1 MTKIE
6 VLSAPRPENLAFV
19 FQEVLTAIVRLRT
32 NRQTV
37 SDSALFRAQ
46 IKDALTVS
54 EKEAAKL
61 GYSPETV
68 RSAKFAVVASLVESV
83 LNQQAPTFADWARQ
97 PLQQD
102 LFGVHTAGEIFFEN
116 LRRLLGQD
124 DSVHLVD
131 VLEIYQLC
139 LLLGYRG
146 RYGAGAKGELR
157 ALIDAVE
164 DKIRRIRST
173 ADDLSPEWALPRD
186 EELPPQRDIW
196 GRRMLFALLASAT
209 IALLLFI
216 GFRISLGSGITA
228 LTAAVSERRR

>member
-68 RSAKFAVVASLVESV
+68 RLAKFAVVASLDESV

-102 LFGVHTAGEIFFEN
+102 LLDRKST
-116 LRRLLGQD
+116 RLNSSHGYI
-124 DSVHLVD
+124 SYAVF
-131 VLEIYQLC
+131 C
-139 LLLGYRG
+139 L
-146 RYGAGAKGELR
+146 K
-157 ALIDAVE
+157 
-164 DKIRRIRST
+164 KKT
-173 ADDLSPEWALPRD
+173 HHH
-186 EELPPQRDIW
+186 
-196 GRRMLFALLASAT
+196 
-209 IALLLFI
+209 IANPV
-216 GFRISLGSGITA
+216 RQ
-228 LTAAVSERRR
+228 RRRPRRRQPHHQT